1 VLLIWVGAVFASV
14 LRAYTGFG
22 FALAAVPVFSLFLA
36 PTDVVVL
43 AAALSLV
50 VGLMSVRQWWGVYS
64 PREMLPL
71 VLLACVGTAL
81 GAALLLTMSV
91 AEFQFWAA
99 LAVLLACPAV
109 ILARPQAPLRNRA
122 LTCGSGLLSGLMNG
136 ALAIPGPPMIVYALL
151 TEFDPRRS
159 RALLTM
165 FFTITS
171 VAALFSYAVGG
182 LMRWQ
187 HLQFALLAL
196 PALYLGDR
204 LGNTL
209 FLKYHGARYRQIAV
223 LALALM
229 GVAIMVRTF

>member
-1 VLLIWVGAVFASV
+1 MLLIWVGVIFASV

-36 PTDVVVL
+36 PADVVVL

-50 VGLMSVRQWWGVYS
+50 VGLISVRQWWGVYS
-64 PREMLPL
+64 PGEVLPL
-71 VLLACVGTAL
+71 VLLAWLGTAL
-81 GAALLLTMSV
+81 GAALLMMMSV
-91 AEFQFWAA
+91 AEFQLWAA
-99 LAVLLACPAV
+99 LAILLACPAV
-109 ILARPQAPLRNRA
+109 MLARPKAPLRNRA
-122 LTCGSGLLSGLMNG
+122 LTWGSGLLSGLMNG

-165 FFTITS
+165 FFTVS
-171 VAALFSYAVGG
+171 SLAALLSYTAGG
-182 LMRWQ
+182 LVRWQ
-187 HLQFALLAL
+187 HLQFVLWAL
-196 PALYLGDR
+196 PALYLGDW

-209 FLKYHGARYRQIAV
+209 FLKYHGARYRQIAL

-229 GVAIMVRTF
+229 GVAVMARAL